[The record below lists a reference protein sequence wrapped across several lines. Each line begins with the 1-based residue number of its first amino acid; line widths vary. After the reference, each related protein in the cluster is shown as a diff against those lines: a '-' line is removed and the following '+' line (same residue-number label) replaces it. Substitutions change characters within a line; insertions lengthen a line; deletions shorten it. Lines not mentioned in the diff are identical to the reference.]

1 MIKTTI
7 HIPKDEMAALEAIAK
22 REARPKAQVIR
33 EALSQY
39 VAERG
44 RKLPSWIG
52 MIDEDDGSLTSE
64 NTEEWLKANWRP
76 E

>member
-7 HIPKDEMAALEAIAK
+7 HIPADEMAALEALAK
-22 REARPKAQVIR
+22 SEARPKAQLIR

-44 RKLPSWIG
+44 RKLPDWIG
-52 MIDEDDGSLTSE
+52 MIEDDDGTLTSD
-64 NTEEWLKANWRP
+64 NVDEWLRANWHP